1 MKLKKIKNA
10 GLLCLSLLMF
20 ISCATTGGA
29 QSVKEFKEIDA
40 KDFSYRSAVNNLWH
54 GLILHN
60 AAIYSSDTEIQIG
73 STNSYGDRITIWSLN
88 PSLYT
93 NEMTDEEI
101 SVVFKN
107 SLPKWIQDNYDLFN
121 DKIITQKPLYSV
133 KLVLNRYFNP
143 LRLEISYD
151 KTAELISIEGIE
163 EAYEKNQIAEKEKE
177 EQQALKEQEKAE
189 KQAAKEAKA
198 KEIAKGYIY
207 HGFDEIEKNK
217 KKMKNKTL
225 EEGNAY
231 YISDWI
237 FSKNQTNLGKVII
250 SLFEE
255 SGLIYVDYINNEV
268 KDEVLEAANTIFG
281 NLPIEIVVA
290 GGRNGTPIIL
300 GVLN

>member
-1 MKLKKIKNA
+1 MKLKKTFIL
-10 GLLCLSLLMF
+10 GLCLLTLITLF
-20 ISCATTGGA
+20 GCATTGSA
-29 QSVKEFKEIDA
+29 QDVSNFTEVEA
-40 KDFSYRSAVNNLWH
+40 KDFRFRYASGNLWH
-54 GLILHN
+54 GIILKN
-60 AAIYSSDTEIQIG
+60 AAIYMNDNSIKIG
-73 STNSYGDRITIWSLN
+73 SDYGDKITIWTKKDNLFSD
-88 PSLYT
+88 
-93 NEMTDEEI
+93 EMSDEQKAQALKE
-101 SVVFKN
+101 SF
-107 SLPKWIQDNYDLFN
+107 PQWIQDNYDVFCEQGFLN
-121 DKIITQKPLYSV
+121 KPLYTV
-133 KLVLNRYFNP
+133 KLVLNRDFYP
-143 LRLEISYD
+143 LSLEFTYD
-151 KTAELISIEGIE
+151 GTAELISIEGIE
-163 EAYEKNQIAEKEKE
+163 EAYEKNKIAEKEKT

-290 GGRNGTPIIL
+290 GSRNGTPIIL

>member
-1 MKLKKIKNA
+1 MKMKKIRMV
-10 GLLCLSLLMF
+10 GLIISLAIMCV
-20 ISCATTGGA
+20 SCATTGGA

-40 KDFSYRSAVNNLWH
+40 KDFSYSTAVKNLWH
-54 GLILHN
+54 GVILNN
-60 AAIYSSDTEIQIG
+60 AAIYTSDKEIYIR
-73 STNSYGDRITIWSLN
+73 SNYGDKITIWTLDL
-88 PSLYT
+88 SLY
-93 NEMTDEEI
+93 NDKMTDEEI
-101 SVVFKN
+101 SEVLKN

-121 DKIITQKPLYSV
+121 DKIITGQPLYSV

-143 LRLEISYD
+143 LSLEITYD

-163 EAYEKNQIAEKEKE
+163 EAYEKNLIAEKEKA
-177 EQQALKEQEKAE
+177 EQQALKEQEEAE

-225 EEGNAY
+225 EEGHAY
-231 YISDWI
+231 YISDWV
-237 FSKNQTNLGKVII
+237 FSKNQTNIGKVII

-255 SGLIYVDYINNEV
+255 SGVIYVDYINNDV
-268 KDEVLEAANTIFG
+268 KDEVLEAGNTIFG
-281 NLPIEIVVA
+281 NLPIEIVVT
-290 GGRNGTPIIL
+290 GTRSGNPIIL